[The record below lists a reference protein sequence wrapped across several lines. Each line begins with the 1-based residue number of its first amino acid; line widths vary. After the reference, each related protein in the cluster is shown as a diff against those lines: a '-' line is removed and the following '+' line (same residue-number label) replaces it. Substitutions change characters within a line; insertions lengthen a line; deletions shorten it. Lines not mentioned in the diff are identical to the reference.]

1 MSVVLCGS
9 KIFRTERV
17 VAVNLHYG
25 DEYRTDNVLVAT
37 EGCDLIFK
45 ANEAALLR
53 EFLRDGRALLPD
65 LRRRSVVIDL
75 TPAGPG
81 TARPSVAEA
90 VCEAIE
96 NDVHGRDC

>member
-1 MSVVLCGS
+1 MSVVICGS

-37 EGCDLIFK
+37 QGTDLIFK
-45 ANEAALLR
+45 GPEAGLVR

-65 LRRRSVVIDL
+65 LRTRSAVINL
-75 TPAGPG
+75 APG
-81 TARPSVAEA
+81 EPSASRPNVAEA
-90 VCEAIE
+90 VCDAIE
-96 NDVHGRDC
+96 HEIHGRDC